1 MNLLLA
7 AKRTTRR
14 ALGVPVDLL
23 ISCRKITQRKQILL
37 ACFPKSGSTFLSSKL
52 SRLPGWSRAHF
63 VPAYGRRD
71 QELER
76 SAIVQSMISFAT
88 FNKKLV
94 AQHHC
99 RASEHS
105 LRLVNKFDMK
115 VVVLV
120 RSLMDVA
127 LSFSDHWDSESIVFP
142 AAYLSESLLA
152 ELDASPVTR
161 LQFIV
166 QHVLPWYVSFYLSW
180 LQHGGEVRGGGV
192 MFISYEQFFSDPVR
206 FFSELV
212 HFVGENMTR
221 EQVELTL
228 KASDQTRLNNGVS
241 GRGIQAF
248 KADSVAY
255 QKLLDLLAC
264 YPGVDF
270 SSIFQPLADFS

>member
-1 MNLLLA
+1 MNLFLA
-7 AKRTTRR
+7 AKRTAWRF
-14 ALGVPVDLL
+14 LDVPVDLL
-23 ISCRKITQRKQILL
+23 VASRKIRRRKQILL

-52 SRLPGWSRAHF
+52 CRLPGCSRADF
-63 VPAYGRRD
+63 LPAYGRRD

-76 SAIVQSMISFAT
+76 AAIVRSMISLST
-88 FNKKLV
+88 FNKSLV
-94 AQHHC
+94 AQHYC

-127 LSFSDHWDSESIVFP
+127 LSLSDHWDRESVVGPIV
-142 AAYLSESLLA
+142 YLSESLLA

-180 LQHGGEVRGGGV
+180 LRHGAEVRGGV
-192 MFISYEQFFSDPVR
+192 LFIRYEQFFCDPVR
-206 FFSELV
+206 SFLEV
-212 HFVGENMTR
+212 AQFVGENMTQ
-221 EQVELTL
+221 EQLELNL
-228 KASDQTRLNNGVS
+228 KASDQTRLNKGLP
-241 GRGIQAF
+241 GRGMQAF
-248 KADSVAY
+248 EADPIAY
-255 QKLLDLLAC
+255 QKLLDLLVG

-270 SSIFQPLADFS
+270 SPIFQPLACFS